1 MNKIWLSWLAFSKVT
16 TGFGAFGGQIAR
28 SGFSGEESVDI
39 SRTLYQT
46 PYNFYGFNLLN
57 IEGSLPMSFS
67 SKIDENFVLTVS
79 SNCVVNDFSIIYI
92 SIGVLP
98 AQVCANC
105 AAGSIAN
112 DNECVS
118 SCPSG
123 TYPFTYGDKGIACR
137 TCSSQLGF
145 ILSNGRC
152 VKGTV
157 TTTTST
163 RTTIVTGQATA
174 IPAAQVPATTVS
186 VPSVPTRVPTPT
198 VVTPTVV
205 TPAVVNPAPVVR
217 PPVVNPTVVVN
228 PTPVVNPTVAIP
240 ISTPVVVV
248 EPTPIACS

>member
-1 MNKIWLSWLAFSKVT
+1 LAFSKVT

-46 PYNFYGFNLLN
+46 PYTFYGFNLLS

-67 SKIDENFVLTVS
+67 SKIDENFVLSIS
-79 SNCVVNDFSIIYI
+79 SSCVVNDFSIIYI

-145 ILSNGRC
+145 ILSNGKC

-163 RTTIVTGQATA
+163 RTTIVTGQATS
-174 IPAAQVPATTVS
+174 IPPTLPPTTVS
-186 VPSVPTRVPTPT
+186 PPTVPTYYPTKVTPP
-198 VVTPTVV
+198 VVTPPVV
-205 TPAVVNPAPVVR
+205 TPPVVT
-217 PPVVNPTVVVN
+217 PPVVTPPVVTPPVVTPPVVTPPVVVIE
-228 PTPVVNPTVAIP
+228 PTPVP
-240 ISTPVVVV
+240 
-248 EPTPIACS
+248 CS